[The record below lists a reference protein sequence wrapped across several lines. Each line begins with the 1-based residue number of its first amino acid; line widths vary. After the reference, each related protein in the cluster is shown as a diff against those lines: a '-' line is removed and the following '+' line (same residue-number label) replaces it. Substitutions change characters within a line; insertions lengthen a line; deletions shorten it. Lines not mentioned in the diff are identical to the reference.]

1 MSETIRKQMLIAELF
16 ILISTLSERGQFVGL
31 VPTREEIEDMSILE
45 VERLKREL
53 EWVYCAMKV
62 MHGGRSS

>member
-1 MSETIRKQMLIAELF
+1 MSKMIRKQMLIAEIF

-31 VPTREEIEDMSILE
+31 VPTREEIEDMSTVE

-62 MHGGRSS
+62 MRGGRSS